1 MKMQSHYSAKNRS
14 DNVYNDLFGD
24 NDELKPNRTER
35 RNEKKR
41 QKQSFK
47 NMVRQGRYDELD
59 EYFDE

>member
-1 MKMQSHYSAKNRS
+1 MKMQSQHSAKHRS

-41 QKQSFK
+41 QKQSFQ
-47 NMVRQGRYDELD
+47 NMVRQGRFDEID
-59 EYFDE
+59 DYFDD

>member
-24 NDELKPNRTER
+24 NEELKPNRTER